1 MAVAGNYTCLL
12 RNDTHKMEHHVELIV
27 KSKIRLLRHTAKETH
42 WLTFPISADSPPE
55 TPLATFEP
63 QSLQELQEGDLARF
77 YCEAFVGNL
86 NLPDEKSEISWH
98 RLSRHGELQK
108 LHSVEIVKRCVEE
121 LIRFARPFRTDFYYF
136 HRFREDEQ
144 VLGAILSLKDLRE
157 EDYGEYLCRIEMANP
172 QHRLEM
178 KTSLHISPT
187 VAKTVSN
194 IHIINT
200 VGAILAAFL
209 SVFLFICVVFLRR
222 HSGRR
227 HNKLNS
233 LPHREQMYDTATI
246 EMSFR
251 QHPSTSTSPYQSR
264 Q

>member
-121 LIRFARPFRTDFYYF
+121 LIRFPRPSVLTFIIFIVSGRTNKFWVLFSVWRICARRITGNTCVALKWRIHNIVWRWRPRCIFRRQSQRPFRIFTSSTQWERSWPRSSPSFSSSAWFFCDATAAGDTTSWI
-136 HRFREDEQ
+136 R
-144 VLGAILSLKDLRE
+144 
-157 EDYGEYLCRIEMANP
+157 CRTAN
-172 QHRLEM
+172 
-178 KTSLHISPT
+178 KCTT
-187 VAKTVSN
+187 
-194 IHIINT
+194 
-200 VGAILAAFL
+200 
-209 SVFLFICVVFLRR
+209 
-222 HSGRR
+222 
-227 HNKLNS
+227 
-233 LPHREQMYDTATI
+233 LPR
-246 EMSFR
+246 
-251 QHPSTSTSPYQSR
+251 
-264 Q
+264 